1 MILVAKPEKP
11 FTYTAKNTARRQ
23 AVINDYE
30 PEIDALYDTVAEST
44 QASIPTPEV
53 WDVVAT
59 TGFVRDVVRKVLRTP
74 VTDDDDLF
82 ENGCDR

>member
-1 MILVAKPEKP
+1 MILVAKPDKP

-30 PEIDALYDTVAEST
+30 PEINALYDTVAEST
-44 QASIPTPEV
+44 QTSIPTPEV
-53 WDVVAT
+53 WDAVAT
-59 TGFVRDVVRKVLRTP
+59 TSFVRDVVGKVLRAP
-74 VTDDDDLF
+74 IKDDDDLF